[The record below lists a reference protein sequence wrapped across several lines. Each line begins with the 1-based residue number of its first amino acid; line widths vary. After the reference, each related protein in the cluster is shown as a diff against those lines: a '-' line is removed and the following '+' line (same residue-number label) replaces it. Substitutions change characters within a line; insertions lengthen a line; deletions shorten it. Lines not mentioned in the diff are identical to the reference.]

1 MKIKS
6 LLIGMLACTAL
17 VGCTSE
23 DVIDNPSGNQSL
35 SGEKGYLKVKLVNT
49 TGTAG
54 RAADGFAEGTA
65 DENNVSSVNFFFFK
79 SDGTLTHHADENDLS
94 WHTSTGNVEKIADAT
109 VVLQGLNDKT
119 YPNSVIVLLNAP
131 SSLITELSKSTT
143 TENVKTF
150 DCNLQSFSAKVI
162 EAIQDGNDFIMTNS
176 TFKPETNEDGTAVNT
191 KSTVETTTYAGT
203 VVTQDDFVLESDDAE
218 LSDANTVNI
227 YVERLAAKVT
237 VDVTTGEKITKTNGV
252 AKAEIGS
259 FTIREINDAGEEVKT
274 PKTLYAQI
282 EGWGMNATNKETN
295 LIKKINP
302 DWNFPDVVE
311 DADIDQFF
319 DWNDAGNY
327 RSYWGKSINYEDE
340 NAVYPASFADAIDA
354 EGSGVVTG
362 NDQTDANDA
371 KLNYYSFDEMTK
383 SLGGFDYCMENT
395 NSQNCNVFVENFY
408 SAVTQVVIAAKIV
421 DEAGQAVELVRY
433 NRILYTPD
441 AFFARVLNEVDLDIW
456 KETTAEGATDR
467 TFAQLSAADVE
478 EYNVYDG
485 KVKVRAKNADETWY
499 TRREAT
505 DADANVS
512 VGGFVYEAYT
522 GVTLAARLAAIFED
536 DVVAEYYNDGMM
548 HYVVPIKHLRASDGI
563 FEDINGPT
571 DQVSIAEAEFGV
583 VRNHL
588 YNLNVTQIDNLGTSV
603 YDASE
608 DIIKTTTDETT
619 YLIAAQLNI
628 LSWRIVGQEVKL

>member
-1 MKIKS
+1 MKIKR
-6 LLIGMLACTAL
+6 LLIGMLASIAL
-17 VGCTSE
+17 VGCTNE
-23 DVIDNPSGNQSL
+23 ELIENPNDNPVLN
-35 SGEKGYLKVKLVNT
+35 GEKGYLKVKLVNT
-49 TGTAG
+49 SGSAS
-54 RAADGFAEGTA
+54 RADDGFAEGTA

-79 SDGTLTHHADENDLS
+79 NDGTLTHHADENDLS

-150 DCNLQSFSAKVI
+150 DYNLQSFSAEVI
-162 EAIQDGNDFIMTNS
+162 EAIQNGNDFIMTNS

-191 KSTVETTTYAGT
+191 KSTVETVTYAGT
-203 VVTQDDFVLESDDAE
+203 VVTPQDFVLESDDAE

-227 YVERLAAKVT
+227 YVERLAAKVS
-237 VDVTTGEKITKTNGV
+237 VSASGEIVNNKT
-252 AKAEIGS
+252 EIGS
-259 FTIREINDAGEEVKT
+259 FTIRSIGQDGKEAKT
-274 PKTLYAQI
+274 AKTLYAQI
-282 EGWGMNATNKETN
+282 EGWGLNATTKTTN

-311 DADIDQFF
+311 DKDIDQYF

-327 RSYWGKSINYEDE
+327 RSYWGMSTNYGLET
-340 NAVYPASFADAIDA
+340 AKYPASFANAIAAD
-354 EGSGVVTG
+354 GSNVVQGT
-362 NDQTDANDA
+362 DKTDANTA
-371 KLNYYSFDEMTK
+371 TLNYIAYNELTK
-383 SLGGFDYCMENT
+383 SMGGFDYCMENT
-395 NSQNCNVFVENFY
+395 NHQNCNVFTQNFY
-408 SAVTQVVIAAKIV
+408 SAVTQVVVAAKIV
-421 DEAGQAVELVRY
+421 DEAGNAVELVRY
-433 NRILYTPD
+433 NRILYTPES
-441 AFFARVLNEVDLDIW
+441 FIARVLNEVDLDIW

-512 VGGFVYEAYT
+512 VGGYVYEAYT
-522 GVTLAARLAAIFED
+522 GVTLAARLAAIFEE

-588 YNLNVTQIDNLGTSV
+588 YNLNITKIDNLGTSV

-628 LSWRIVGQEVKL
+628 LSWKIVGQNVEL